1 MDEFDPVPSG
11 DSTDGSRRW
20 QKGTDTFGRVYAVL
34 LGTSTP
40 TPYTEIAETADCS
53 PNAAKKH
60 LDRLTEMGIA
70 EADTDGR
77 PAKYAR
83 NDGYLEWQEA
93 SRIANALSVEEIRDR
108 VRELEAQ
115 RTAYEERFETTDPA
129 TLSAVDAKS
138 HDAIHD
144 RMEALSDWRSI
155 IRDVRLYDLARR
167 LAENDGHLIPV

>member
-1 MDEFDPVPSG
+1 MDEFDPVPSPE
-11 DSTDGSRRW
+11 SENGSRRW
-20 QKGTDTFGRVYAVL
+20 QEGTDTFGRVYAVL
-34 LGTSTP
+34 LGIRSP

-70 EADTDGR
+70 ESDTDGR

-108 VRELEAQ
+108 VRELEAK
-115 RTAYEERFETTDPA
+115 RTTYEERFETTDPA
-129 TLSAVDAKS
+129 TLSAVDAET
-138 HDAIHD
+138 HDAVHE
-144 RMEALSDWRSI
+144 RMEALSDWKSI

-167 LAENDGHLIPV
+167 LAENDGHLIPA